1 MKTQQQRTNLSNDLF
16 AWATLQHMCGMS
28 VNGFNIDTC
37 NRSGSIWFQRDSDDA
52 CVYLNYDWDGCGDVL
67 NGHTGN
73 ESKNIRDVETIA
85 DIDCSGVETF
95 EALVAL
101 YIATVK
107 RITEAL

>member
-1 MKTQQQRTNLSNDLF
+1 MKTQQQRNNLQSDLF

-52 CVYLNYDWDGCGDVL
+52 CVYLNYDWDGAGDVL
-67 NGHTGN
+67 NGHIGSECWDGN
-73 ESKNIRDVETIA
+73 GMIA
-85 DIDCSGVETF
+85 DIDCSNVETF

-101 YIATVK
+101 YLATVK
-107 RITEAL
+107 RITEDL